1 MREDPR
7 ALRAGSLVPAV
18 EDGGDVG
25 GDTEPCRWRW
35 ASAGRSI
42 VGFGELLS
50 GPRHSVE
57 RGHGSG
63 ERGHGAGRSQP
74 GAAPPPSEQAHQAG
88 GTYAHDN
95 PGGEQDRRPVLVLAG
110 RNAVPRA
117 ERL

>member
-1 MREDPR
+1 MQ
-7 ALRAGSLVPAV
+7 V
-18 EDGGDVG
+18 E
-25 GDTEPCRWRW
+25 
-35 ASAGRSI
+35 
-42 VGFGELLS
+42 VGFGGAFDRGLGERMS
-50 GPRHSVE
+50 GPRHSV
-57 RGHGSG
+57 

-95 PGGEQDRRPVLVLAG
+95 PGGQQDRRPVLVLAG